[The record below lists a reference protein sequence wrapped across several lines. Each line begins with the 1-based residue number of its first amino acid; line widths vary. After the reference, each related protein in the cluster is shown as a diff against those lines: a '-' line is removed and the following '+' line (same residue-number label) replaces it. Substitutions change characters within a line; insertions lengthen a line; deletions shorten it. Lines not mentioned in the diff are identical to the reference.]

1 MSLLDIVFGKLPEYD
16 ASRDPMAH
24 PDEREAKDL
33 SLHVRQCAM
42 RYQTLML
49 AITEARANIYGTQ
62 RLLLVIIALLLMN
75 KVIDFSVLTTAL
87 GQ

>member
-16 ASRDPMAH
+16 ASKDPMAH

-33 SLHVRQCAM
+33 SLHVRQCAK
-42 RYQTLML
+42 RYETLML
-49 AITEARANIYGTQ
+49 AITEARANIFGTQ
-62 RLLLVIIALLLMN
+62 RLLLIIIALLLMN
-75 KVIDFSVLTTAL
+75 KVIDFSVLRTAL

>member
-33 SLHVRQCAM
+33 SLHVRQCAK
-42 RYQTLML
+42 RYETLML

-62 RLLLVIIALLLMN
+62 RLLLVIIALLLAN
-75 KVIDFSVLTTAL
+75 KVIDFSVLRTAL